1 MPSKVARRADSQ
13 LPAIQDRYV
22 SDFEDHDRDD
32 SQGHP
37 QWVRQL
43 RQEAMSHFTTLGFP
57 TSRRGNERWKYTSV
71 APIANTAF
79 QYPSGTTPADISAGD
94 IAQYKALGPEWTNLV
109 FVNGH
114 FSPSL
119 SSPYA
124 VPGGIQITSLASV
137 VSEDGKLAR
146 QNLAQHASYQED
158 AFAALNTAFL
168 GDGAYIHIPEDS
180 VHSSPVHLMFLSTGL
195 PELTASHPRTLVV
208 SGPRSELTLVESY
221 VGLSPGA
228 YFSNAVTEIVLEEG
242 AQVQHYKLLNESTD
256 AFHVGVTR
264 VRQGR
269 DSSFSSWSFARG
281 TALARNDFHVLLDA
295 PGSFCSLNGL
305 YATVDK
311 QHIDNYIT
319 IEHAK
324 PHTTSR
330 LSYKGILDG
339 DSRAVFGGTVL
350 VRPDAQKADS
360 QQSDKN
366 LLLSKEAE
374 VNSKPSL
381 LIYADD
387 VKCSHGATAG
397 HIDEEAVFYLR
408 SRGIDLAT
416 ARELMVRGFGNE
428 IIDTVPIE
436 TLRNYLGIL
445 LLGSLAHSQ
454 PEEAL

>member
-1 MPSKVARRADSQ
+1 MPSKVARRAVSQ

-22 SDFEDHDRDD
+22 SDFQDLDRDE
-32 SQGHP
+32 SQRRP
-37 QWVRQL
+37 EWVNQL
-43 RQEAMSHFTTLGFP
+43 RREAMTRFTELGFP
-57 TSRRGNERWKYTSV
+57 TSRRGNEKWKYTSV
-71 APIANTAF
+71 APIANTVF
-79 QYPSGTTPADISAGD
+79 QYPTGPAPADIGAGD
-94 IAQYKALGPEWTNLV
+94 IAKYKALGPEWTNLV
-109 FVNGH
+109 FVDGQ
-114 FSPSL
+114 FCPSL
-119 SSPYA
+119 SNPHA
-124 VPGGIQITSLASV
+124 VPGGIQINSLASV
-137 VSEDGKLAR
+137 VTEDGKLAR
-146 QNLAQHASYQED
+146 QNLAQHASYSED

-180 VHSSPVHLMFLSTGL
+180 VHSSPVHLMFLSTGML
-195 PELTASHPRTLVV
+195 ESTVSHPRTLVV
-208 SGPRSELTLVESY
+208 AGPRSELTLVESY
-221 VGLSPGA
+221 VGLSSGA
-228 YFSNAVTEIVLEEG
+228 YFNNAVSEIVLEEG
-242 AQVQHYKLLNESTD
+242 AQVQHYKLLNES
-256 AFHVGVTR
+256 AESFHVGATR
-264 VRQGR
+264 VHQGQ

-295 PGSFCSLNGL
+295 PGSSCALNGL
-305 YATVDK
+305 YTTAGQ

-350 VRPDAQKADS
+350 VRQDAQKADS

-374 VNSKPSL
+374 INSKPSL

-397 HIDEEAVFYLR
+397 HIDEEAVFYMR

-416 ARELMVRGFGNE
+416 ARDLMVRGFGNE

-445 LLGSLAHSQ
+445 LLGSLSHSQ
-454 PEEAL
+454 PEEES